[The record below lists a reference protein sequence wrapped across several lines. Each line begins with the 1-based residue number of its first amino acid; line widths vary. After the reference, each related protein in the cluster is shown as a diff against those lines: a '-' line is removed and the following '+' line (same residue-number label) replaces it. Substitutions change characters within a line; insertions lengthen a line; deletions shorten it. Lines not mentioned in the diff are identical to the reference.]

1 MRELPLLDL
10 SPESFWQDIYPPIA
24 EAREQS
30 KIVRTSDG
38 GMYVLGHDE
47 IEGVLKNP
55 KFAAAD
61 LLGMMGLSEGPVW
74 EWWNRLM
81 FSNND
86 PLHGRLRRLV
96 TRAFTPRRI
105 ERERPRIRALA
116 DALIDSAIEQG
127 DVDLMATVAHHLPS
141 QVMADLFRI
150 PETDRDMFCEW
161 TTDIG
166 LAFGA
171 ASDPVV
177 RGRVEDALAH
187 LDEYSSKL
195 IEERRSDPGDDLL
208 SELIAA
214 EEAGDRLNTRELID
228 LVENLLFAGHDTT
241 RGSLGALLFLLHD
254 NPASMAAVREDAT
267 LIPGAVEESLRFEAI
282 TFSTARTATEDV
294 VVDGVTVE
302 AGTPLGVCLP
312 AASRDPRNYES
323 PDIFDIRRKDPNPP
337 TFGAG
342 AHYCIGAALARAELQ
357 EFVSSVVDRTSA
369 VEVQAEPQWVP
380 FAHIRRYESLDV
392 RFVPA

>member
-1 MRELPLLDL
+1 MSELPLLDL
-10 SPESFWQDIYPPIA
+10 STEAFWQDIYPALA
-24 EAREQS
+24 EARDQS
-30 KIVRTSDG
+30 KVVRTSDG

-47 IEGVLKNP
+47 IERVLKDP
-55 KFAAAD
+55 RFAAAD

-116 DALIDSAIEQG
+116 DGLLDRAVEQG
-127 DVDLMATVAHHLPS
+127 EVDLMATVAHHLPS
-141 QVMADLFRI
+141 QAMAELFRI
-150 PETDRDMFCEW
+150 PEADRDMFCGW
-161 TTDIG
+161 TTEVG

-171 ASDPVV
+171 AGDPAV
-177 RGRVEDALAH
+177 RARVEEALSN
-187 LDEYSSKL
+187 LDDYSSRL
-195 IEERRSDPGDDLL
+195 VEERRAAPGDDLL

-214 EEAGDRLNTRELID
+214 EEAGDRLNTRELVD

-241 RGSLGALLFLLHD
+241 RGSLGALLFLLQD
-254 NPASMAAVREDAT
+254 SPDSMRAVRGDAS
-267 LIPGAVEESLRFEAI
+267 LIPGAVEESLRYEAI
-282 TFSTARTATEDV
+282 TFSTARTATEDI
-294 VVDGVTVE
+294 VVDGVMIE
-302 AGTPLGVCLP
+302 EGTPLGVCLP
-312 AASRDPRNYES
+312 AASRDPRTYDD
-323 PDIFDIRRKDPNPP
+323 PDTFDIHRKDPRPP

-357 EFVSSVVDRTSA
+357 EFLSSVVERTSA
-369 VEVQAEPQWVP
+369 VEVVAEPQWVP
-380 FAHIRRYESLDV
+380 FAHIRRYDRFDV
-392 RFVPA
+392 RFSPA